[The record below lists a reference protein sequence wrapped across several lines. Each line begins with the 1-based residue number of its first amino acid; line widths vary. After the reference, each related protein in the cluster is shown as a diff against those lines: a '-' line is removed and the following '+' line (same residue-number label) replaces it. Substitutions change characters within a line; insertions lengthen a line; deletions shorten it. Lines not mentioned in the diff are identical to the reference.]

1 MVGDPRT
8 RIKDNGNG
16 SPGAMRRTIN
26 RFAVVAL
33 LLLAACEA
41 TPTPTFSV
49 LQTPE
54 HPYDFPWIDPYTA
67 TVVRTPPILRVQLPE
82 KISIDELELT
92 VIPGRQVPDLFWY
105 NSKLKFSLVHQKK
118 RAPLIFII
126 AGTGSPH
133 DGASMKMMQRAFFDA
148 GLHVISLPSPTHPN
162 FIVNASSTSV
172 PGRVSQDAKDLYRTM
187 QLAYEQVSDRIEVS
201 DFYLTGYSLGG
212 WQAAYVAQLDEEE
225 GALGFGKVLM
235 INPPVS
241 LYSSIGVLDSMLED
255 NLPGGID
262 DVGTF
267 VDEVF
272 EAFAE
277 TSYEKNQAVVFS
289 DDLLYSVYVKEV
301 PSQERV
307 KALIGLVFRFVS
319 NDMAFTADVM
329 TDYGYVVPEGWT
341 PDTFSSLTKFFQTSM
356 RLTFEDYLDEFLYP
370 YYRELDPD
378 LTKQD
383 IIDES
388 SLVSI
393 EDYLAGADKIGLMTN
408 EDDIILAEGEI
419 DYLRKLFGPRGK
431 IFPTGG
437 HLGNLDDRNHVHAMV
452 SFFKQ

>member
-33 LLLAACEA
+33 LLLAACGA

-49 LQTPE
+49 LETPE
-54 HPYDFPWIDPYTA
+54 KPYDFPWIDPYTA

-92 VIPGRQVPDLFWY
+92 AFPDRQVPDLFWY

-118 RAPLIFII
+118 RAPLIFVI
-126 AGTGSPH
+126 AGTGAPH
-133 DGASMKMMQRAFFDA
+133 DGSTMQIFQRAFFDA

-162 FIVNASSTSV
+162 FIVNASTTSV
-172 PGRVSQDAKDLYRTM
+172 TGRVSQDAKDLYRTM

-212 WQAAYVAQLDEEE
+212 WQAAYITQLDETE
-225 GALGFGKVLM
+225 GAFEFSKVLM
-235 INPPVS
+235 INPPVDLFNS
-241 LYSSIGVLDSMLED
+241 MEILDAMLEE
-255 NLPGGID
+255 NLPAGAADIGAYVE
-262 DVGTF
+262 DVF
-267 VDEVF
+267 R
-272 EAFAE
+272 AFAE

-289 DDLLYSVYVKEV
+289 DDLLYNTYLREV
-301 PSQERV
+301 PSQEDV
-307 KALIGLVFRFVS
+307 KALIGVVARFAS
-319 NDMAFTADVM
+319 NDMSFTADVM
-329 TDYGYVVPEGWT
+329 ADYGYIVPEGWT
-341 PDTFSSLTKFFQTSM
+341 PDTFSSLTRFFQTGM
-356 RLTFEDYLDEFLYP
+356 RLTFQDYLDGFLYP
-370 YYRELDPD
+370 YYRERDPD

-383 IIDES
+383 LLDEA

-393 EDYLAGADKIGLMTN
+393 EGYLARTDKIGLQTN

-419 DYLRKLFGPRGK
+419 DYLRKLFGPRAT

-437 HLGNLDDRNHVHAMV
+437 HLGNLDHPNVVHAMV